1 MGTYLVRRILIM
13 IPTMFGITIVS
24 FGIMQ
29 LAPGDPAANKVS
41 GGAVGQSTQNA
52 DVYELRKR
60 ELHLDKPLLLN
71 FNYFRDYTQK
81 VHWAAYYE
89 AQSLAQIAADLPE
102 LAAASE
108 KPADHPQTAAR
119 LALLRSL
126 GIPDFDARLADSE
139 KRSRLGEAV
148 AYYVGRFCG
157 DTGSVGVPFAI
168 AILQDPQADRQLK
181 IGAIRCLVKMVPE
194 PFVFTYSKP
203 VSDGETPEVTAAWR
217 LWWER
222 NKADLPKPDAEARK
236 LFDGCLAEMVV
247 SNDQLYAKIAEIG
260 DSDYLPMAAA
270 YFAEK
275 LLGDSTLQE
284 KVAASTILK
293 QLVSE
298 PLRFN
303 VPTNASAKDVA
314 EATSV
319 WLEHYK
325 LHRSRY
331 EPTLAK
337 KLWDVVADT
346 QYAYMVAKLVTFQFG
361 QSALRTREPVG
372 EKIWE
377 ALVVS
382 TPLVFMSELLI
393 YLIAI
398 PLGIFCG
405 VYRGKWIDQS
415 ISLGLFILYSIP
427 GFVAGMLFLVFFCYG
442 DYLKWFPEMG
452 LHSDGASS
460 MSFLP
465 WLIDYFRHA
474 FIPVVCLSLF
484 SLAAIAMYS
493 RSSLLDVINQDYIRT
508 ARAKGISGPVV
519 IFKHALRNAL
529 IPILTL
535 FSTFFPSMLGGAV
548 LIEYL
553 FNIPGIG
560 RLGLNSIEDKDFPT
574 FMALL
579 YIEALVT
586 LVSFLLTDLLYVV
599 VDPRINFE
607 GRGGSA

>member
-1 MGTYLVRRILIM
+1 
-13 IPTMFGITIVS
+13 
-24 FGIMQ
+24 
-29 LAPGDPAANKVS
+29 
-41 GGAVGQSTQNA
+41 
-52 DVYELRKR
+52 
-60 ELHLDKPLLLN
+60 
-71 FNYFRDYTQK
+71 
-81 VHWAAYYE
+81 
-89 AQSLAQIAADLPE
+89 
-102 LAAASE
+102 
-108 KPADHPQTAAR
+108 
-119 LALLRSL
+119 
-126 GIPDFDARLADSE
+126 
-139 KRSRLGEAV
+139 
-148 AYYVGRFCG
+148 
-157 DTGSVGVPFAI
+157 
-168 AILQDPQADRQLK
+168 
-181 IGAIRCLVKMVPE
+181 
-194 PFVFTYSKP
+194 
-203 VSDGETPEVTAAWR
+203 
-217 LWWER
+217 
-222 NKADLPKPDAEARK
+222 
-236 LFDGCLAEMVV
+236 MVV
-247 SNDQLYAKIAEIG
+247 SNDELYKKIAEIG

-303 VPTNASAKDVA
+303 VPTDASAMATVPVWPELIALCTLNNGSLTEAAGVAAVDLLVIAEETIVEALLAKDVS

-325 LHRSRY
+325 LHRSDY
-331 EPTLAK
+331 EPSLGK

-361 QSALRTREPVG
+361 KSALRTREPVG

-382 TPLVFMSELLI
+382 APLMFMSELLI
-393 YLIAI
+393 YIIAI

-460 MSFLP
+460 MAFVP

-508 ARAKGISGPVV
+508 ARAKGVSGPVV

-535 FSTFFPSMLGGAV
+535 FSTFLPSMLGGAV

-586 LVSFLLTDLLYVV
+586 LISFLMTDLLYVL

>member
-1 MGTYLVRRILIM
+1 MGTYLVRRLLIM
-13 IPTMFGITIVS
+13 IPTLFGITVVS

-29 LAPGDPAANKVS
+29 LAPGDPAASKVS

-71 FNYFRDYTQK
+71 FNYFRNYTAK

-89 AQSLAQIAADLPE
+89 SKSLAEIEADLPE
-102 LAAASE
+102 LAAAT
-108 KPADHPQTAAR
+108 KDPAEHPQTAER
-119 LALLRSL
+119 LAFVRSL
-126 GIPDFDARLADSE
+126 GIPEFAPRLSAPERWKS
-139 KRSRLGEAV
+139 LAEAIV
-148 AYYVGRFCG
+148 YYVGRFCS
-157 DTGSVGVPFAI
+157 DTGSAGVPYAM
-168 AILQDPQADRQLK
+168 AILQDSNADLHLK

-194 PFVFTYSKP
+194 PFKFTYSKP
-203 VSDGETPEVTAAWR
+203 ISDSETPEIVAAWR
-217 LWWER
+217 IWWER
-222 NKADLPKPDAEARK
+222 NKADTPKPDADARK
-236 LFDGCLAEMVV
+236 YFDECLAQMVV
-247 SNDQLYAKIAEIG
+247 SNNQLFAKINEIA
-260 DSDYLPMAAA
+260 DSDFLPMAAA

-284 KVAASTILK
+284 KVAASTVLK
-293 QLVSE
+293 QLISE
-298 PLRFN
+298 PLKFS

-314 EATSV
+314 ESTSV

-325 LHRSRY
+325 LHRSQY
-331 EPTLAK
+331 EPSLPK

-346 QYAYMVAKLVTFQFG
+346 QYAYMLAKLVTFQFG
-361 QSALRTREPVG
+361 KSALRTREPVG

-382 TPLVFMSELLI
+382 APLMFMSELLI
-393 YLIAI
+393 YIVAI
-398 PLGIFCG
+398 PLGILCG
-405 VYRGKWIDQS
+405 VYRGKFIDQS
-415 ISLGLFILYSIP
+415 ISLSLFILYSIP

-460 MSFLP
+460 MAFLP
-465 WLIDYFRHA
+465 WLLDYLWHA
-474 FIPVVCLSLF
+474 FLPVVCLSLF

-508 ARAKGISGPVV
+508 ARAKGVSGPVV

-535 FSTFFPSMLGGAV
+535 FSSFLPAMLGGAV
-548 LIEYL
+548 LIEVL

-560 RLGLNSIEDKDFPT
+560 RLGFNSIEDKDFPT

-586 LVSFLLTDLLYVV
+586 LVSFLITDFLYVV

-607 GRGGSA
+607 ARGGSA

>member
-1 MGTYLVRRILIM
+1 M
-13 IPTMFGITIVS
+13 
-24 FGIMQ
+24 
-29 LAPGDPAANKVS
+29 
-41 GGAVGQSTQNA
+41 
-52 DVYELRKR
+52 
-60 ELHLDKPLLLN
+60 
-71 FNYFRDYTQK
+71 
-81 VHWAAYYE
+81 
-89 AQSLAQIAADLPE
+89 
-102 LAAASE
+102 
-108 KPADHPQTAAR
+108 
-119 LALLRSL
+119 
-126 GIPDFDARLADSE
+126 ADSE
-139 KRSRLGEAV
+139 KWKSLAEAV
-148 AYYVGRFCG
+148 AYYVGKFCG
-157 DTGSVGVPFAI
+157 DTGSAGVPFAI
-168 AILQDPQADRQLK
+168 AILQNTDANLQLK

-194 PFVFTYSKP
+194 PFVFTYEKP
-203 VSDGETPEVTAAWR
+203 ISDSETPNVTAAWR
-217 LWWER
+217 LWWQR
-222 NKADLPKPDAEARK
+222 NKADLPKPDADARK
-236 LFDGCLAEMVV
+236 YFDGCLAQMVV
-247 SNDQLYAKIAEIG
+247 SSDQLFKKIAEIG

-275 LLGDSTLQE
+275 LLGESTLQE

-298 PLRFN
+298 PLRYN
-303 VPTNASAKDVA
+303 VPTNDLATAAVFIVAEETLVEAQLTKDVA

-325 LHRSRY
+325 LHRSEY
-331 EPTLAK
+331 EPSLGK
-337 KLWDVVADT
+337 KLWAVVADT

-361 QSALRTREPVG
+361 KSALRTREPVG
-372 EKIWE
+372 DKIWE

-382 TPLVFMSELLI
+382 APLMFMSELLI
-393 YLIAI
+393 YIIAI

-415 ISLGLFILYSIP
+415 ISLGLFVLYSIP

-460 MSFLP
+460 MAFVP
-465 WLIDYFRHA
+465 WLLDYFKHA
-474 FIPVVCLSLF
+474 FLPVVCLSLF

-508 ARAKGISGPVV
+508 ARAKGVSGPVV

-535 FSTFFPSMLGGAV
+535 FSTFLPSMLGGAV
-548 LIEYL
+548 LIEVL

-560 RLGLNSIEDKDFPT
+560 RLGFNSIEEKDFPT

-586 LVSFLLTDLLYVV
+586 LASFLITDFLYVL

-607 GRGGSA
+607 GRGGSK